1 VPLPAPL
8 ALLLAGTAEHGA
20 ETVSTAWVSDQAGD
34 NWTRTEIAG
43 GNSAIRSFGTHRD
56 ALTGVHNVFAGST
69 RGEIFRGALDPM
81 SLQHVIWSGPAELSA
96 EGRVMSFAEAN
107 GVLYAAVV
115 RDRDAVESGGLFRR
129 IDGERPRWELVYQWP
144 YVAGDNAESNTMR
157 GLTAV
162 PDPAGGR
169 HEVLLATRAN
179 PGGIERIDPMAGHRV
194 TVELDIRA
202 FLASLWD
209 IDEYAGP
216 ALSAYNRIVPAVD
229 PATGEQVHLVGL
241 WVNHPEGR
249 VPPHNGSYYLVRHL
263 DGRYELAEIQDAAA
277 PPAAGSS
284 LRGARALSV
293 SPFPEDRGRVVFAGG
308 YDCAGVLSHNTAWI
322 MRGET
327 QSRRPR
333 RHLQAMP

>member
-1 VPLPAPL
+1 
-8 ALLLAGTAEHGA
+8 
-20 ETVSTAWVSDQAGD
+20 
-34 NWTRTEIAG
+34 
-43 GNSAIRSFGTHRD
+43 
-56 ALTGVHNVFAGST
+56 
-69 RGEIFRGALDPM
+69 
-81 SLQHVIWSGPAELSA
+81 
-96 EGRVMSFAEAN
+96 
-107 GVLYAAVV
+107 
-115 RDRDAVESGGLFRR
+115 
-129 IDGERPRWELVYQWP
+129 
-144 YVAGDNAESNTMR
+144 MR